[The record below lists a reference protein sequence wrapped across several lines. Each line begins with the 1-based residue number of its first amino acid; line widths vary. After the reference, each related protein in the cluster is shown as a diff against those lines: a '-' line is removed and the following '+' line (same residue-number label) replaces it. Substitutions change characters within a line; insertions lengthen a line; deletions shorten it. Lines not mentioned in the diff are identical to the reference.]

1 MAPPNDITVRILK
14 HDGAEHRRWQA
25 KLSHQDE
32 NLLVLDAEFDSDV
45 SHDLMGEIKRG
56 TRTVEYYW
64 LDRWYSIFR
73 FLDDEGGTRLW
84 YCNINTP
91 PSFADATLTCIDMDI
106 DVVVQ
111 PNLSY
116 SVLDEDEFA
125 TNSERFSYS
134 DQEKTQVHAALHE
147 IASMIEGRQFPFLS
161 KYSAS
166 DETS

>member
-1 MAPPNDITVRILK
+1 MEYPNAITVRILK
-14 HDGAEHRRWQA
+14 HDGTEHRCWQA
-25 KLSHQDE
+25 KLSGRDE
-32 NLLVLDAEFDSDV
+32 GLLVLDAEFEADV
-45 SHDLMGEIKRG
+45 SHNLMGEIKRG
-56 TRTVEYYW
+56 TRTIEYYW

-111 PNLSY
+111 PDLSY

-125 TNSERFSYS
+125 TNAERYSYS
-134 DQEKTQVHAALHE
+134 DQEKEHVHAALQE
-147 IASMIEGRQFPFLS
+147 LASIIEGRRFPFLAE
-161 KYSAS
+161 YSAT
-166 DETS
+166 DKTS

>member
-1 MAPPNDITVRILK
+1 MGSSNDITVRIFK
-14 HDGAEHRRWQA
+14 HDGTEHRRWQA
-25 KLSHQDE
+25 KLSHRDE
-32 NLLVLDAEFDSDV
+32 SLLVLDAEFEADV

-56 TRTVEYYW
+56 TRTTEYYW

-73 FLDDEGGTRLW
+73 FLGDEGGTRLW

-116 SVLDEDEFA
+116 RVLDQDEFA
-125 TNSERFSYS
+125 TNAERYGYS
-134 DQEKTQVHAALHE
+134 DQEKKDVHAALQE
-147 IASMIEGRQFPFLS
+147 LLSMIEGRQFPFVTAPD
-161 KYSAS
+161 K
-166 DETS
+166 TG

>member
-1 MAPPNDITVRILK
+1 MRSQNDITVRILK
-14 HDGAEHRRWQA
+14 HDGTEHRHWQA
-25 KLSHQDE
+25 KLSRQDE
-32 NLLVLDAEFDSDV
+32 SLLVLDAEFDADV

-91 PSFADATLTCIDMDI
+91 PSFAEATLTCIDMDI
-106 DVVVQ
+106 DVVAQ

-125 TNSERFSYS
+125 ANAERYSYS
-134 DQEKTQVHAALHE
+134 DQEKAHVHAALHE
-147 IASMIEGRQFPFLS
+147 LASMIEGRQFPFREDYL
-161 KYSAS
+161 AP